1 MTKVYLYSGCDS
13 CRKATAWMRAN
24 GFEFEGVS
32 IRETPPTEREL
43 GQAFEMHGG
52 QLRKL
57 FNVSGQD
64 YREEGM
70 KDKLE
75 TMSLSAAV
83 AALRANGNLV
93 KRPFLATERG
103 CVAGFSE
110 ELWSLLL
117 N

>member
-1 MTKVYLYSGCDS
+1 MTKIYLYAGCDG
-13 CRKATAWMRAN
+13 CRKAKAWMGAN
-24 GFEFEGVS
+24 GYEFEEAA

-43 GQAFEMHGG
+43 GMAFEMHGG

-57 FNVSGQD
+57 FNVSGAD
-64 YREEGM
+64 YRELGM
-70 KDKLE
+70 KEKLE
-75 TMSLSAAV
+75 TMGFAAAV